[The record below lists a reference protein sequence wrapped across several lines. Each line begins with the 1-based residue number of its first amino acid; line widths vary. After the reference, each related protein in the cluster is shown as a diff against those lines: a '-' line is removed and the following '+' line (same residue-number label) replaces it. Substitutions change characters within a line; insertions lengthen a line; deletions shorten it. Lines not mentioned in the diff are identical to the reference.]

1 MGRLFFLALLSGT
14 SVVSLAQPWVG
25 VALAYLFVI
34 LVPQTVWFW
43 NFEDIRPVFWVLIP
57 TLIGFAV
64 GLLRKEYDFTSIW
77 NRRNLFL
84 LTLWMSFTLSY
95 YAGPYVDDMGP
106 YRFTDPSGS
115 ASTLNK
121 VFLLYFVGCLCI
133 DSEKK
138 LKVLVYVFVVS
149 VAYLVYW
156 ANDQYLSGRS
166 FGRLAGPTNADGVGA
181 YADENN
187 FAMLFVTMLPYL
199 WYLGFF
205 FKKLPIRLGLWLI
218 IPLGWHA
225 IFLTGSRGG
234 LIGLA
239 VTILL
244 IAMRS
249 RQQRLLGLLLIPAFI
264 IAYQWQ
270 AGGLMKE
277 RAETISDYDTETSA
291 SSRLEAWSAALN
303 MIVDHP
309 LTGVGLASFG
319 PAFPHYSEE
328 KPREAHN
335 TFLQITAESGILA
348 GTMYVLIAVSSI
360 VGLWRHGNRL
370 REIKSETGAN
380 VLYLINEATLVALC
394 GLLVC
399 SAFLSLQVFEIF
411 YCLCLVVNAVL
422 YIGRKSGVDQHQVQM
437 TQPTTVGPVR

>member
-1 MGRLFFLALLSGT
+1 
-14 SVVSLAQPWVG
+14 
-25 VALAYLFVI
+25 
-34 LVPQTVWFW
+34 
-43 NFEDIRPVFWVLIP
+43 
-57 TLIGFAV
+57 
-64 GLLRKEYDFTSIW
+64 
-77 NRRNLFL
+77 
-84 LTLWMSFTLSY
+84 
-95 YAGPYVDDMGP
+95 
-106 YRFTDPSGS
+106 
-115 ASTLNK
+115 
-121 VFLLYFVGCLCI
+121 
-133 DSEKK
+133 
-138 LKVLVYVFVVS
+138 
-149 VAYLVYW
+149 
-156 ANDQYLSGRS
+156 
-166 FGRLAGPTNADGVGA
+166 
-181 YADENN
+181 
-187 FAMLFVTMLPYL
+187 
-199 WYLGFF
+199 
-205 FKKLPIRLGLWLI
+205 LGLWLI

-370 REIKSETGAN
+370 HGIKSETGAN

-422 YIGRKSGVDQHQVQM
+422 YIGRKSGVDQHQIQM